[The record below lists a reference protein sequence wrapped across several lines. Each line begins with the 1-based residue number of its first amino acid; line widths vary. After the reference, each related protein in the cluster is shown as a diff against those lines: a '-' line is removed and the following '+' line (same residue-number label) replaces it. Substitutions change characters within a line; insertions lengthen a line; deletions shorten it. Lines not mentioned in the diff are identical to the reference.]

1 MLLFLY
7 GFVIF
12 SKINCTLFPS
22 YCLTRMKQLEEK
34 EHKVFF
40 FLNTGNKIIKIRKNY
55 EDNIYKKLCCQ
66 ALKRE
71 EYFHEKKKKIINY
84 VI

>member
-7 GFVIF
+7 RFVIF

-40 FLNTGNKIIKIRKNY
+40 FLNTGNKNYKNT
-55 EDNIYKKLCCQ
+55 KKLK
-66 ALKRE
+66 AR
-71 EYFHEKKKKIINY
+71 
-84 VI
+84 